1 MMQSRVQGGSARIRG
16 EFSHGQPAQSLGY
29 RGASSSVFASH
40 SVFDMIELTARRA
53 PTEKFNGLEP
63 ARWFIYKR
71 LVEDEAN
78 ASGCLSEIIPSTSS
92 ASNNVLMRPDGS
104 RIGYSPSGSVFSAS
118 GIRDGIGPH
127 ARQDSSVDIRNNFMI
142 SSTNDSY
149 SLIREQQ
156 SASQDNN
163 VISVPMSGGLL
174 PQSQNVPS
182 RSISSRRQ
190 HSLNQNSSI
199 AAAVRNDMSMAEMP
213 SDVRELITDLPNP
226 VDGSAPRGSNLMIS
240 EDEYTRAIGMELQP
254 KYDEIE
260 KSFEADF
267 KRLSEIEDINL
278 QDQRRKTLMFRFDF
292 ELNRESRRL
301 EAEFRRKSMLEEKRD
316 RTSVMSDLGGIT
328 INSNKD
334 SIGTIS
340 VADSIKLS
348 DKKFKKTTRMQEIL
362 RNRFETTVLDLII
375 DYLRVE
381 DLAGAWRYLNEYYCS
396 VLRNHVDVFAAALE
410 VYRIK
415 PQQPVTE
422 YLWCFEIV
430 SNMCNEITGRSWS
443 DIKMMKLLEKGL
455 KFDSRFSALC
465 TTLELL
471 DDSTAVNLSYLKFKE
486 K

>member
-1 MMQSRVQGGSARIRG
+1 
-16 EFSHGQPAQSLGY
+16 
-29 RGASSSVFASH
+29 
-40 SVFDMIELTARRA
+40 
-53 PTEKFNGLEP
+53 
-63 ARWFIYKR
+63 
-71 LVEDEAN
+71 
-78 ASGCLSEIIPSTSS
+78 
-92 ASNNVLMRPDGS
+92 
-104 RIGYSPSGSVFSAS
+104 
-118 GIRDGIGPH
+118 
-127 ARQDSSVDIRNNFMI
+127 
-142 SSTNDSY
+142 
-149 SLIREQQ
+149 
-156 SASQDNN
+156 
-163 VISVPMSGGLL
+163 
-174 PQSQNVPS
+174 
-182 RSISSRRQ
+182 
-190 HSLNQNSSI
+190 
-199 AAAVRNDMSMAEMP
+199 MAEMP

-348 DKKFKKTTRMQEIL
+348 DKKPKKTTRMQEIL

-381 DLAGAWRYLNEYYCS
+381 DLTGAWCYLNDYYCS
-396 VLRNHVDVFAAALE
+396 VLRNHVDAFAAAL
-410 VYRIK
+410 
-415 PQQPVTE
+415 
-422 YLWCFEIV
+422 
-430 SNMCNEITGRSWS
+430 
-443 DIKMMKLLEKGL
+443 D
-455 KFDSRFSALC
+455 
-465 TTLELL
+465 
-471 DDSTAVNLSYLKFKE
+471 
-486 K
+486 